1 VKNAA
6 SCKNTENNNAIC
18 GTGDRLDEFTVE
30 ECRGSHLVHPVDR
43 WGSAH
48 VAEIDLGV
56 ALQRIRLVQV
66 VLTDSQLYLR

>member
-6 SCKNTENNNAIC
+6 SCKNAENNKAIY
-18 GTGDRLDEFTVE
+18 GTGVRLDKITVE
-30 ECRGSHLVHPVDR
+30 GCRGSHLVHPVDR

-66 VLTDSQLYLR
+66 VPADSQLYLR